1 MVNKTL
7 FDEMNKPY
15 IGVTGIEEP
24 SQLEGMLETFSK
36 KYIAPHLLMVGG
48 IVSYKTLI
56 GVKDKPI
63 VLTKNQTMKIFR
75 KLENMSSEDVLFA
88 LHYFTKPL
96 NEVRPELQQKAKKV
110 VEKPL
115 HQQIG
120 SLVEDIYERYEREQP
135 PFQIGVQINVSWS
148 KPRDVNQIKL
158 DYPKLKT
165 ILQVSDFDS
174 VDERIGK
181 YNVDYA
187 LIDTSRGEGKEIDMD
202 KAVGVHDA
210 ISKNSKAMIGF
221 AGGFSPQNVN
231 DRIWSLRYDLG
242 TRNFCVDAQ
251 GKLRT
256 EDRLDMHKVDE
267 YLFEALRAFQE

>member
-1 MVNKTL
+1 
-7 FDEMNKPY
+7 MNKPY

-24 SQLEGMLETFSK
+24 SQLEGMIETFSK
-36 KYIAPHLLMVGG
+36 KHIAPHLIMAGG

-56 GVKDKPI
+56 DEKDKPI
-63 VLTKNQTMKIFR
+63 LLTKNKIVDIFE
-75 KLENMSSEDVLFA
+75 KLRNMPSEDVLFA

-96 NEVRPELQQKAKKV
+96 SEVRPELQQKAKKV

-120 SLVEDIYERYEREQP
+120 SLVEDIYERYERYQP
-135 PFQIGVQINVSWS
+135 PFQIGVQINVSWPES
-148 KPRDVNQIKL
+148 RDVNQIKI
-158 DYPKLKT
+158 DHPKLKT

-174 VDERIGK
+174 VDEKIGK

-187 LIDTSRGEGKEIDMD
+187 LIDASRGEGKEIDID
-202 KAVGVHDA
+202 KAVSVHDI

-256 EDRLDMHKVDE
+256 KDRLDMHKVEE
-267 YLFEALRAFQE
+267 YLIEALRAFQE

>member
-1 MVNKTL
+1 
-7 FDEMNKPY
+7 MNKPY

-36 KYIAPHLLMVGG
+36 KYIAKHLLMAGG
-48 IVSYKTLI
+48 VVSYKTLI
-56 GVKDKPI
+56 DEKDKPI
-63 VLTKNQTMKIFR
+63 ILTKDQIMRLFE
-75 KLENMSSEDVLFA
+75 KLENSSSKDVLFA

-96 NEVRPELQQKAKKV
+96 REVRPELQQKAKKV

-115 HQQIG
+115 HQQVG
-120 SLVEDIYERYEREQP
+120 SLVEDIYARYEREQP
-135 PFQIGVQINVSWS
+135 PFQIGVQINVSWPE
-148 KPRDVNQIKL
+148 PRDVNQIKM

-187 LIDTSRGEGKEIDMD
+187 LIDASRGEGKEIDMD
-202 KAVGVHDA
+202 KAVSVHDA
-210 ISKNSKAMIGF
+210 ISKKSKVMIGF

-231 DRIWSLRYDLG
+231 DRVWSLRYDLG
-242 TRNFCVDAQ
+242 TRNFCIDAQ

-256 EDRLDMHKVDE
+256 KDHLDMNKVNK
-267 YLFEALRAFQE
+267 YLNEALDAFQG